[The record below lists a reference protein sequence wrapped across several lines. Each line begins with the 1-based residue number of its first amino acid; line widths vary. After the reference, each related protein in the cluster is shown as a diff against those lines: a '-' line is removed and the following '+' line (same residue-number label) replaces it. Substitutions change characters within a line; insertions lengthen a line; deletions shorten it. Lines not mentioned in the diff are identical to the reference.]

1 MTDGLRKKFWER
13 YPLDELS
20 KPEWEALCDGCGK
33 CCLIKLEDEDSGTV
47 NYTNVACR
55 LFDSET
61 CRCGNYALRKQMVSG
76 CVVLRPENI
85 ERNAHWMPSTCAYR
99 LLHEGD
105 PLPDWHPLLTGDPE
119 SVHDADISMRG
130 KVLSEFEVE
139 EEDLEDYI
147 IEGLQ

>member
-1 MTDGLRKKFWER
+1 
-13 YPLDELS
+13 
-20 KPEWEALCDGCGK
+20 
-33 CCLIKLEDEDSGTV
+33 
-47 NYTNVACR
+47 
-55 LFDSET
+55 
-61 CRCGNYALRKQMVSG
+61 
-76 CVVLRPENI
+76 
-85 ERNAHWMPSTCAYR
+85 MPSTCAYR

-105 PLPDWHPLLTGDPE
+105 PLPNWHPLLTGDPE